1 MEAVF
6 AKTKEKM
13 DKCLTSLERD
23 FAAIRA
29 GRANPAVLDKV
40 MVDYYGVPTPIN
52 QMAAVSVPEARL
64 LVVQPWDASTL
75 REIEK
80 AINTA
85 DIGIN
90 PQNDGKVIRLS
101 FPQLTEEH
109 RKNLQKDISKR
120 GEEAKVA
127 IRNVRRDAMDDIKK
141 LKKDNEITED
151 EQKDG
156 EKKLQD
162 ITDDFVKQAD
172 SITKKKE
179 EEILSILLRLFSRG
193 CLIAAPCL
201 LFI

>member
-1 MEAVF
+1 METVF

-13 DKCLTSLERD
+13 EKCLNALERD
-23 FAAIRA
+23 FASIRA
-29 GRANPAVLDKV
+29 GRANPAILDKV
-40 MVDYYGVPTPIN
+40 MVDYYGAPTPVN
-52 QMAAVSVPEARL
+52 QMAAVSVPEPRL

-75 REIEK
+75 KEIEK
-80 AINTA
+80 AINIA

-90 PQNDGKVIRLS
+90 PQNDGKVIRLA

-141 LKKDNEITED
+141 LKKNNEITED
-151 EQKDG
+151 DQKDG

-162 ITDDFVKQAD
+162 ITDNYIKQTEV
-172 SITKKKE
+172 ITKKKE
-179 EEILSILLRLFSRG
+179 EEVLSL
-193 CLIAAPCL
+193 
-201 LFI
+201 

>member
-1 MEAVF
+1 METVF

-13 DKCLTSLERD
+13 EKCLNALERD
-23 FAAIRA
+23 YASIRA

-64 LVVQPWDASTL
+64 LLVQPWDASTL
-75 REIEK
+75 KEIEK
-80 AINTA
+80 AINMS

-90 PQNDGKVIRLS
+90 PQNDGKCIRLA

-109 RKNLQKDISKR
+109 RKNIQKDISKR
-120 GEEAKVA
+120 GEDAKVA
-127 IRNVRRDAMDDIKK
+127 IRNVRRDAMDDLKK

-151 EQKDG
+151 DQKTG

-162 ITDDFVKQAD
+162 ITDDYIKQSEA
-172 SITKKKE
+172 ITKKKE
-179 EEILSILLRLFSRG
+179 EEVLSL
-193 CLIAAPCL
+193 
-201 LFI
+201 

>member
-1 MEAVF
+1 MEKVF

-13 DKCLTSLERD
+13 ENCLKFLERD

-40 MVDYYGVPTPIN
+40 MVDYYGVPTPVN

-75 REIEK
+75 RDIEK
-80 AINTA
+80 AINVA

-90 PQNDGKVIRLS
+90 PQNDGKVIRLA

-109 RKNLQKDISKR
+109 RKNLVKDVAKR

-127 IRNVRRDAMDDIKK
+127 IRNVRRDSMDDVKK
-141 LKKDNEITED
+141 LKKANEITED

-162 ITDDFVKQAD
+162 LTDKYIKNVDEM
-172 SITKKKE
+172 TKKKE
-179 EEILSILLRLFSRG
+179 TEILSI
-193 CLIAAPCL
+193 
-201 LFI
+201 

>member
-1 MEAVF
+1 MESVF

-13 DKCLTSLERD
+13 DKFLTSLERD

-75 REIEK
+75 KEIEK

-179 EEILSILLRLFSRG
+179 EEILSI
-193 CLIAAPCL
+193 
-201 LFI
+201 

>member
-1 MEAVF
+1 LKDYAAV
-6 AKTKEKM
+6 
-13 DKCLTSLERD
+13 
-23 FAAIRA
+23 RA

-52 QMAAVSVPEARL
+52 QMAAISVPEARL

-75 REIEK
+75 RDIEK

-90 PQNDGKVIRLS
+90 PQNDGKVIRLT

-109 RKNLQKDISKR
+109 RKALQKDVAKR

-151 EQKDG
+151 DQKDG

-162 ITDDFVKQAD
+162 ITDGFIKQVEA
-172 SITKKKE
+172 IAKKKE
-179 EEILSILLRLFSRG
+179 DEVISL
-193 CLIAAPCL
+193 
-201 LFI
+201 

>member
-1 MEAVF
+1 METVF

-13 DKCLTSLERD
+13 EKCLTSLERD
-23 FAAIRA
+23 FSAIRA

-52 QMAAVSVPEARL
+52 QMAAVSVPEARML
-64 LVVQPWDASTL
+64 IIQPWDASTL
-75 REIEK
+75 RDIEK

-90 PQNDGKVIRLS
+90 PQNDGKVIRLN

-109 RKNLQKDISKR
+109 RKSLQKDIAKR

-127 IRNVRRDAMDDIKK
+127 IRNIRRDAMDDIKK
-141 LKKDNEITED
+141 LKKNNEITED
-151 EQKDG
+151 DQKIG

-162 ITDDFVKQAD
+162 ITDDFIKQ
-172 SITKKKE
+172 SEVITKKKE
-179 EEILSILLRLFSRG
+179 EEVISL
-193 CLIAAPCL
+193 
-201 LFI
+201 

>member
-1 MEAVF
+1 METVF
-6 AKTKEKM
+6 SKAKEKM
-13 DKCLTSLERD
+13 EKCLTALERD
-23 FAAIRA
+23 YSAVRA
-29 GRANPAVLDKV
+29 GRANPAILDKV

-75 REIEK
+75 KEIEK

-90 PQNDGKVIRLS
+90 PQNDGKVIRLT

-109 RKNLQKDISKR
+109 RKTLQKDISKR

-127 IRNVRRDAMDDIKK
+127 VRNVRRDAMDDIKK

-151 EQKDG
+151 DQKNG

-162 ITDDFVKQAD
+162 ITDDYIKQVEA
-172 SITKKKE
+172 ITKKKE
-179 EEILSILLRLFSRG
+179 EEILSI
-193 CLIAAPCL
+193 
-201 LFI
+201 